1 VSSYGSTLSNEIH
14 QKTQMHSD
22 EAFGFAA
29 FADYATQPI
38 SQVELELL
46 TTRQAVAGLWL
57 SCTECVMDGFER
69 HAASTLKILMRRAIQ
84 AQVILAARLEFHR

>member
-1 VSSYGSTLSNEIH
+1 MGAPYLAKSIRKH
-14 QKTQMHSD
+14 KCIPMKRR
-22 EAFGFAA
+22 FAA

-38 SQVELELL
+38 SQAELELL
-46 TTRQAVAGLWL
+46 TTQQAVACLCL